1 MFYSCFKPDHL
12 LNVIVLGV
20 YANRLPKCYVFQN
33 KNWCSA
39 KFGQWFF
46 WLSLSEDLSIGKILS
61 EKNIWDYGVN
71 FWKNGSFVCKLN
83 EIAEAVPSIDSA
95 ADDFLQFIYSV
106 LVAKNY

>member
-1 MFYSCFKPDHL
+1 MIFLTFPLRGSFNRKNFKRKK
-12 LNVIVLGV
+12 
-20 YANRLPKCYVFQN
+20 Y
-33 KNWCSA
+33 
-39 KFGQWFF
+39 
-46 WLSLSEDLSIGKILS
+46 
-61 EKNIWDYGVN
+61 IWDYGVN